1 MKKQIYL
8 LAILLLFAVSFY
20 AQVNGELTQ
29 VNDKW
34 ILQTWGTHMERGYAQ
49 GYLLSQPIMQI
60 ANTYIFQI
68 VAMGDTTIYNTILNF
83 YLAGFTIEPKYHQ
96 EAQGIINGML
106 ASGTNINITG
116 LNRQIN
122 KDDLL
127 LLNCLVDFYPYFS
140 SINSIGGEGVHCSSL
155 SSWGTTTQQDS
166 LLNGN
171 AVITRFMDWSQDGS
185 LIANPLL
192 MISHPSELDEQKW
205 ISFTYPGLLG
215 GLSAISESGKAAFL
229 NMGND
234 NTTNVI
240 NNLHPVLL
248 SIRNA
253 IEMSDYNDDNVDN
266 IIDVFDA
273 VDDGLSLSGTIIHT
287 ISENPAVMTG
297 VIETNNNLGTVMRNV
312 TNNTALPGMNLAATN
327 HFRLLTYPVCCTRYA
342 NIVDSLVT
350 NPIVTAK
357 RQLSLLSGAAGQD
370 NNMMAIQYIPSN
382 GNILWSTATLTQ
394 PAFQNQYLALNK
406 DVLMAYNTI
415 VEDEEQTPIS
425 NKLNVYP
432 NPARL
437 NSDIIIKSDKN
448 TTSPLEV
455 YNLKGQKV
463 AILQSEGK
471 LYHWNGKNKQGKS
484 TGAGIYLFK
493 LKSETGENY
502 IEKLILLP

>member
-1 MKKQIYL
+1 MKKQIFL
-8 LAILLLFAVSFY
+8 LAILLFVAVSFY

-68 VAMGDTTIYNTILNF
+68 VAMGDTTIYNAIMNF
-83 YLAGFTIEPKYHQ
+83 YLTSFTIEQKYHQ

-106 ASGTNINITG
+106 ASGNNINITG

-140 SINSIGGEGVHCSSL
+140 NINSIGGEGVHCSSL
-155 SSWGTTTQQDS
+155 SSWGTSTQSDS

-171 AVITRFMDWSQDGS
+171 VVITRFMDWSQDGS

-192 MISHPSELDEQKW
+192 VISHPAELDEQKW

-234 NTTNVI
+234 NTTTVI

-266 IIDVFDA
+266 IMDVYDA
-273 VDDGLSLSGTIIHT
+273 VDDGLSLSGTIIHA
-287 ISENPAVMTG
+287 ISEIPAVMTG
-297 VIETNNNLGTVMRNV
+297 VIETNNNLGTVMRTV
-312 TNNTALPGMNLAATN
+312 SNNTLLPGMNLAATN

-342 NIVDSLVT
+342 NIVDSLT
-350 NPIVTAK
+350 ANPVITAK
-357 RQLSLLSGAAGQD
+357 RQISLLSGAAGQD
-370 NNMMAIQYIPSN
+370 NNMMAIQYIPDN

-394 PAFQNQYLALNK
+394 PAFQNQYLNLNRN
-406 DVLMAYNTI
+406 VLMSYNTA
-415 VEDEEQTPIS
+415 VEDEEQTPVLSGIR
-425 NKLNVYP
+425 VYP
-432 NPARL
+432 NPARA
-437 NSDIIIKSDKN
+437 NSKITIRSSQKMVSSLVI
-448 TTSPLEV
+448 
-455 YNLKGQKV
+455 YNLKGQRI
-463 AILQSEGK
+463 AILQSEGYSY
-471 LYHWNGKNKQGKS
+471 LWNGKNEQGK
-484 TGAGIYLFK
+484 TAGAGVYLLKIKGESGKNVISK
-493 LKSETGENY
+493 L
-502 IEKLILLP
+502 LLLP